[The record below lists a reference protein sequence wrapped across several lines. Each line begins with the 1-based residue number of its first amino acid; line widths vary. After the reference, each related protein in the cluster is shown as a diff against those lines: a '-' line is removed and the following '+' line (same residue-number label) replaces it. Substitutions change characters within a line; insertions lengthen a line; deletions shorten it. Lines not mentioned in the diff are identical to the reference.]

1 LTYKEFRLVTNLFE
15 DTYLRI
21 DLDPEGGWLYADWT
35 GYQTVGTV
43 QEGCERMLELMREH
57 HLHAVLNDNTRVV
70 GIWSGA
76 AEWVATDWFPRM
88 SQAGLRCFAWVYSP
102 TRFSQISTD
111 ETLSFVDP
119 DAIGVKVFHDAGE
132 AKEWLRGCV

>member
-1 LTYKEFRLVTNLFE
+1 LRFVANLFE
-15 DTYLRI
+15 DTFIRI
-21 DLDPEGGWLYADWT
+21 SLDSEGGWLYADWT

-43 QEGCERMLELMREH
+43 QDGCERMLELMREH
-57 HLHAVLNDNTRVV
+57 GLRAVLNDNTHVV

-88 SQAGLRCFAWVYSP
+88 NAAGLRCFAWVYSP

-111 ETLSFVDP
+111 ETLSLVDP
-119 DAIGVKVFHDAGE
+119 DAIGVKVFFDAAE
-132 AKEWLRGCV
+132 AKEWLRGCR